1 MISTCATAAAKLI
14 LFGEHAVVYDQPAI
28 AIPLL
33 DVRAS
38 AAISIDLSSATP
50 VIEAKD
56 LRMTLPITEARQPSL
71 QHIVN
76 AIELFEARA
85 MPLPATGWRLTVWSK
100 IPFSRGL
107 GSSAAI
113 SIAILRA
120 LSASQK
126 IHFSSEQFIELSF
139 ELEKFH
145 HGTPSG
151 LDNTVIAVERPI
163 IFRKGQP
170 PQNIEPK
177 SFTFVVGDTGVGKKT
192 SDVVSFVA
200 ANYHSNPGHAGK
212 IFSEIGAIA
221 LAGRECLEQ
230 GKLKKLGEL
239 MTKNQDLLSELE
251 VSSPELDTL
260 IGAAKNAGAL
270 GAKLC
275 GAGKGGCMVA
285 LTEDTKSAE
294 TVSRALLQAGAL
306 KTFITR
312 LK

>member
-14 LFGEHAVVYDQPAI
+14 LFGEHAVVYGQPAI

-38 AAISIDLSSATP
+38 AAISVDKTAATP

-56 LRMTLPITEARQPSL
+56 LGVMLPITEARQPAL

-76 AIELFEARA
+76 AIELFEKKTIS
-85 MPLPATGWRLTVWSK
+85 LPATGWRLTVWSK

-113 SIAILRA
+113 SLAILRA
-120 LSASQK
+120 LAVSQN
-126 IHFSSEQFIELSF
+126 IQFPTAQFIEMSF

-151 LDNTVIAVERPI
+151 LDNTVIALERPI
-163 IFRKGQP
+163 IFRKGQSP
-170 PQNIEPK
+170 EHIEPK
-177 SFTFVVGDTGVGKKT
+177 SFFFVVGDTGIGKKT
-192 SDVVSFVA
+192 SDVVNYVA
-200 ANYHSNPGHAGK
+200 TQYYSNSTIVGN
-212 IFSEIGAIA
+212 IFAEIGAIA
-221 LAGRECLEQ
+221 IAGRLCLEQ
-230 GKLKKLGEL
+230 GSLRKLGAL
-239 MTKNQDLLSELE
+239 MTKNQELLNELG
-251 VSSPELDTL
+251 VSSPALDGL
-260 IGAAKNAGAL
+260 IESAKKAGAL

-285 LTEDTKSAE
+285 LADDAKSAE
-294 TVSRALLQAGAL
+294 TISRALLQAGAL